1 MQAKQHIQL
10 NTTQSIQ
17 PLLAKF
23 GIETADIMVESLV
36 LDSREV
42 AIHSAFIAL
51 KGHVRDGRDFIPQ
64 AVSLGAKV
72 IIAECDTQQEHGQT
86 SMREQSLIISPVIS
100 ACCHVLSFPCKRN
113 ANHWSHGHQWQNID
127 RAID

>member
-64 AVSLGAKV
+64 G
-72 IIAECDTQQEHGQT
+72 
-86 SMREQSLIISPVIS
+86 SLISTTTASCGSETGATPAKILTYSSP
-100 ACCHVLSFPCKRN
+100 
-113 ANHWSHGHQWQNID
+113 
-127 RAID
+127 